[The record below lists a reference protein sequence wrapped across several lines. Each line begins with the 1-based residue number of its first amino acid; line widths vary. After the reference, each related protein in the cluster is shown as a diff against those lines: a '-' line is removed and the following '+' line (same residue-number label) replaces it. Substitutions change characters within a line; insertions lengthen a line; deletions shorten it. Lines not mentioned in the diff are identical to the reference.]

1 MLPLQQIVE
10 EDMLPTEWKID
21 LINGVESLQILQST
35 RRKLLKSG
43 DQTSTRIEL
52 LLEKGIFEQ
61 LLEILDCC
69 SISEDQVRY
78 SGT

>member
-1 MLPLQQIVE
+1 
-10 EDMLPTEWKID
+10 MLPTEWKID

-43 DQTSTRIEL
+43 DQTSSRIEL